1 MKKYLKPVENFINS
15 SSLGGFLLVFIT
27 IIALAWANS
36 PWSSTYFEIWNHQFT
51 VGFNNTVFHLSKPFY
66 LWINDGLMAIFFFY
80 IGLEIKREI
89 LAGELT
95 TIKKASLPIFGAIG
109 GILVPVLFFLLL
121 NNNGV
126 GKEGWAIPMATDI
139 AFSLAILQLLG
150 KRVPIGLKV
159 FLTALAIVDDIGA
172 VLVIAIFYS
181 TNIHWDLIL
190 FSLIII
196 SILGYIGYKGY
207 YSKYLYFTW
216 GLLVWFLFL
225 KSGIHPT
232 VAGVL
237 LAFTIPAARST
248 NIDNFFN
255 KINLSISKL
264 KQEKTQLKAENVMD
278 KETFDAALKIS
289 KLSKKIK
296 SPMQRI
302 ENNLHG
308 WIAYF
313 IMPIF
318 AFANAGVSLTGN
330 VNSESSLIFQIA
342 FAMVFGKV
350 IGISFFTW
358 IAIKLKLSNMPLN
371 VNMSQ
376 IIGVGFLGG
385 LGFTMALFITNLAF
399 TDPNL
404 LSASKIGILLGSL
417 IAGILGFIIIKTSIN
432 KNKN

>member
-1 MKKYLKPVENFINS
+1 MKKKIIPVENFINS
-15 SSLGGFLLVFIT
+15 SSFGGVLLLFMT
-27 IIALAWANS
+27 IFALIWANS
-36 PWSSTYFEIWNHQFT
+36 PWSAYYFEIWNHHFT
-51 VGFNNTVFHLSKPFY
+51 IGFNETSFHLSKPFY

-95 TIKKASLPIFGAIG
+95 TIKKASLPIFAAVG
-109 GILVPVLFFLLL
+109 GIAFPVLLFFIL
-121 NNNGV
+121 NDSGI

-150 KRVPIGLKV
+150 KRVPLGLKV

-181 TNIHWDLIL
+181 ANIHWDLIMYAA
-190 FSLIII
+190 IIL
-196 SILGYIGYKGY
+196 SVLGYIGYKGY
-207 YSKYLYFTW
+207 YSKYLYFSW
-216 GLLVWFLFL
+216 GIFVWILFL

-237 LAFTIPAARST
+237 LAFTIPSTRST
-248 NIDNFFN
+248 TVDNFFS
-255 KINLSISKL
+255 KINTSIKKL
-264 KQEKTQLKAENVMD
+264 RAEEEQLKTEDVMD
-278 KETFDAALKIS
+278 KETYEAAIKIN
-289 KLSKKIK
+289 KLSKELK

-318 AFANAGVSLTGN
+318 AFANAGVSFTGETGSGN
-330 VNSESSLIFQIA
+330 SLIFQIA
-342 FAMVFGKV
+342 IAMVLGKT
-350 IGISFFTW
+350 IGISFFAW
-358 IAIKLKLSNMPLN
+358 LAVKLNISNMPLH
-371 VNMSQ
+371 VTMYQ

-385 LGFTMALFITNLAF
+385 LGFTMALFIANLAY

-417 IAGILGFIIIKTSIN
+417 IAGVIGFFVIKLSLKKISD
-432 KNKN
+432 